1 MTDPREVTAITLAN
15 QARQRCICLEDDD
28 VTVCQCPT
36 PITRELFARLHAY
49 AALQPDRV
57 VAYSE
62 LADEWITVLHAFLP
76 PSDDPILAWL
86 QAPFDV
92 PPEADL
98 QHAVDLGTLLDVL
111 GAPPAAVLS

>member
-15 QARQRCICLEDDD
+15 QARQRCICLEDND

-36 PITRELFARLHAY
+36 PITRE
-49 AALQPDRV
+49 
-57 VAYSE
+57 
-62 LADEWITVLHAFLP
+62 
-76 PSDDPILAWL
+76 LAWL

>member
-15 QARQRCICLEDDD
+15 QARQRCICLEDD

-92 PPEADL
+92 PPEGRYSPGPNACSSRGCPCSSRSML
-98 QHAVDLGTLLDVL
+98 R
-111 GAPPAAVLS
+111 